1 MGSYAL
7 SAGHSDAYYKR
18 AQEVQRMVEADFT
31 SKLREY
37 DASIMPAAPSP
48 AYLNSEKMNN
58 PLAMYSGDM
67 MTVNVNLSGLPAIV
81 IRGGHV
87 ENEGTL
93 LPVGLQIVG
102 RPFGYELLIFFPVS
116 NENFSLF
123 LESQTYWI

>member
-1 MGSYAL
+1 
-7 SAGHSDAYYKR
+7 
-18 AQEVQRMVEADFT
+18 
-31 SKLREY
+31 
-37 DASIMPAAPSP
+37 
-48 AYLNSEKMNN
+48 MNN